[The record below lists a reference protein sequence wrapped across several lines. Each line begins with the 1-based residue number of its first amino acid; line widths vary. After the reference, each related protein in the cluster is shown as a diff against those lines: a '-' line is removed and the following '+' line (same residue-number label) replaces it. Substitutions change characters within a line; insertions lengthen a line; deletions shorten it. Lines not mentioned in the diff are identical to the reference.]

1 MPSAAGATST
11 SQPRSVSSWPNA
23 SCWRVSRPG
32 SGARLERV
40 DLPHDRGPGHV
51 LHLMSLISPVADDL
65 AVVYPPLAPVA
76 LMETLAER
84 GIRVVPVDAGEYET
98 MGCNVL
104 AVAPRRVLMLNGNPR
119 TRAALEAA
127 GCEVHGYDGS
137 EISLKGDGGP
147 ACLTAPI
154 WRDPGR

>member
-1 MPSAAGATST
+1 
-11 SQPRSVSSWPNA
+11 
-23 SCWRVSRPG
+23 
-32 SGARLERV
+32 
-40 DLPHDRGPGHV
+40 
-51 LHLMSLISPVADDL
+51 MSLISPVDGDL

-84 GIRVVPVDAGEYET
+84 GIQVVPVAADEYET
-98 MGCNVL
+98 MACNVL
-104 AVAPRRVLMLNGNPR
+104 AVEPRRVIMLKGNPR

-147 ACLTAPI
+147 TCLTAPI
-154 WRDPGR
+154 WRSA